1 MVDSS
6 LYRLEPGVT
15 LLVMMIVMNK
25 GALVRL
31 MFDHV
36 ERQGTFDTVFSH
48 WCLLEGVRH
57 RIYIVGGAIAFLSH
71 TFLAVVLILSYVTK
85 KDLVACSDGWFHCRQ
100 STGVHVFFRK
110 TRSCKKRCHEG
121 GGGYPRL
128 SAHRPRG
135 DLPCSLRSKGCPPV
149 CRGFNEPFVRVGPFV
164 ASGFRAG
171 PSSSNI
177 VCLLWAS
184 DVAHCA

>member
-1 MVDSS
+1 MSGDLALHHTLELIGVGVMVDSS

-121 GGGYPRL
+121 GGGIPDCQRI
-128 SAHRPRG
+128 AREVT
-135 DLPCSLRSKGCPPV
+135 SLAV
-149 CRGFNEPFVRVGPFV
+149 
-164 ASGFRAG
+164 
-171 PSSSNI
+171 
-177 VCLLWAS
+177 
-184 DVAHCA
+184 